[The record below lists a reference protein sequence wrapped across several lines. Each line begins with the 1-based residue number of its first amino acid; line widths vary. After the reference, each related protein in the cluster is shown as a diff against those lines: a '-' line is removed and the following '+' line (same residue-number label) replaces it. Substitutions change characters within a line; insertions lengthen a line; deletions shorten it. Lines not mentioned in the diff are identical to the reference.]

1 MPANKPYFR
10 DEIVVNQDLSKFISD
25 AASALPPGSTLLIA
39 GRNCKHDPGYAFQVP
54 PGYNLMLLVDQY
66 DAAGGLI
73 DASGLP
79 APGQGTTGRTGTS
92 SAGEDP
98 GGPGGPGGPGP
109 TGNMGGTITLFAK
122 NLINAHLVS
131 NGGQGGKGG
140 TGGYGGA
147 PTKYRDPDQVG
158 GWGYSAP
165 GRGGQGGPGG
175 PGGLG
180 GRIAVVCVDHPG
192 ATLPLPVDVAGG
204 QGGVGGGGGLG
215 AMDYRGRFRAPSGN
229 TGPRGPSG
237 QSGQSSVSQVSEQ
250 EYWARLLAT
259 IGMDAAAWAAY
270 RTEVGR
276 YFFRLFDLESQ
287 LLALGE
293 LTTAL
298 RLDSTNAEAQT
309 LLNRLVQRQTVTGLS
324 RDVDISPD
332 YKDLSATLPAEVTL
346 VQNAFAAAALAL
358 VQQETAEGFKDQF
371 TSLVQQLTDRQAE
384 AQDDVKIAQEDVD
397 IAKQTSDD
405 LSDQIKSTKNQLQAL
420 QNQPFSLGTF
430 LTNVGSLVSSIASL
444 ASGIGTIVSIPGEI
458 VALNNLIANPDDL
471 GNPYI
476 DGVTGFLKDVI
487 AGQQGDHDKSI
498 SQVLSKIGI
507 GLGDLMKGANVGTVL
522 VNFQTIEAEL
532 DGAASKAG
540 QTQAAQ
546 LAKQLSS
553 LLKQQMI
560 AQLREKQAND
570 RVAAAQRKTQDL
582 ASEAK
587 TAQNLLQNW
596 SDNATYLEGAV
607 NACISTARQL
617 LDIVAEDVFFARRAL
632 EIYELDDA
640 SDVRFSYG
648 YLHPDDDDN
657 LDLIKR
663 VNACQNSVAALAP
676 TVLTWNDV
684 YTRLNVAESSGFD
697 VVHPAITV
705 SITDPA
711 VLAHLSSGG
720 GLQFSIDPAATPA
733 AIYELKVDS
742 LEIELDG
749 ASATSP
755 VLFWIEHS
763 GHWKMVPR
771 PPNQATLSEFALF
784 PRVEV
789 FNCKA
794 ATGKLSASIPEHP
807 ASSTEPGPP
816 FSFWGRGV
824 IADFRLFPDASA
836 HGLDVSQLKAL
847 NLTIGC
853 IGLVARGGA
862 QPARA
867 TIRPATRLLPARKFK
882 AAVADP
888 ALAA

>member
-1 MPANKPYFR
+1 MPADKPYFR
-10 DEIVVNQDLSKFISD
+10 DEIIVNQDVSKFISD

-39 GRNCKHDPGYAFQVP
+39 GRNCKHDPGYALRVP
-54 PGYNLMLLVDQY
+54 PGYNLVLLVDQY

-79 APGQGTTGRTGTS
+79 APGQGATGPTGKS

-98 GGPGGPGGPGP
+98 GGPGGQGGPGP
-109 TGNMGGTITLFAK
+109 TGNMGGAITLFAK

-147 PTKYRDPDQVG
+147 FAKYRDRDQVG

-165 GRGGQGGPGG
+165 GPGGQGGPGG

-180 GRIAVVCVDHPG
+180 GRIAVACVDHPG
-192 ATLPLPVDVAGG
+192 ATLPLQVDVAGG
-204 QGGVGGGGGLG
+204 QGGVGGDGGLG
-215 AMDYRGRFRAPSGN
+215 AMDHRGRRWPSGN
-229 TGPRGPSG
+229 TGPSGPSG
-237 QSGQSSVSQVSEQ
+237 QLGQSSVSQVSEQ
-250 EYWARLLAT
+250 EYWARLLTT

-332 YKDLSATLPAEVTL
+332 YKDLSANLPAEVAL

-397 IAKQTSDD
+397 IAKQTADQ
-405 LSDQIKSTKNQLQAL
+405 LSDEIKSTKNQLQAL

-444 ASGIGTIVSIPGEI
+444 ASGIATIVSIPGEI

-487 AGQQGDHDKSI
+487 AGQQSDHDKSI

-570 RVAAAQRKTQDL
+570 RAAAAQRKTQDL

-587 TAQNLLQNW
+587 AAQNLLQNW

-607 NACISTARQL
+607 NACISSARLL

-684 YTRLNVAESSGFD
+684 YTRLNVAQSSGFD
-697 VVHPAITV
+697 VVHPANTV

-720 GLQFSIDPAATPA
+720 GLQFSIEPAATQA
-733 AIYELKVDS
+733 AIYELKIDS
-742 LEIELDG
+742 LELELDG

-771 PPNQATLSEFALF
+771 PPNQATLAEFALF

-794 ATGKLSASIPEHP
+794 ATGRLSASIPAHP
-807 ASSTEPGPP
+807 VSTTEPGPP

-824 IADFRLFPDASA
+824 IADFRLFPDAA
-836 HGLDVSQLKAL
+836 ARGLDISQLKEL

-862 QPARA
+862 QPARTA
-867 TIRPATRLLPARKFK
+867 ITPATRLLPSRKFK
-882 AAVADP
+882 AAIADP

>member
-1 MPANKPYFR
+1 LQG
-10 DEIVVNQDLSKFISD
+10 ETVSTISV
-25 AASALPPGSTLLIA
+25 TL
-39 GRNCKHDPGYAFQVP
+39 P
-54 PGYNLMLLVDQY
+54 PGYNLILLVDQY

-73 DASGLP
+73 DVSGLQ
-79 APGQGTTGRTGTS
+79 APGQGTTGATGAS
-92 SAGEDP
+92 SNDA
-98 GGPGGPGGPGP
+98 GGPGGQGGPGP
-109 TGNMGGTITLFAK
+109 SGNMGGSITLFAK
-122 NLINAHLVS
+122 HLINAHLVS

-175 PGGLG
+175 SGGLG
-180 GRIAVVCVDHPG
+180 GRIAVVCVDHSGTP
-192 ATLPLPVDVAGG
+192 LPLQVDVAGG
-204 QGGVGGGGGLG
+204 QGGAGGDGGLG
-215 AMDYRGRFRAPSGN
+215 AMDYRGRFRASSGN

-237 QSGQSSVSQVSEQ
+237 QSGQSRVSQVTEQ
-250 EYWARLLAT
+250 EYWTRLLST
-259 IGMDAAAWAAY
+259 IGTDAAAWGDY

-276 YFFRLFDLESQ
+276 YFFRLFDLGSQ
-287 LLALGE
+287 LVALGE
-293 LTTAL
+293 FTTAL
-298 RLDSTNAEAQT
+298 RLNPTSSEAQT

-324 RDVDISPD
+324 RDLDISPD
-332 YKDLSATLPAEVTL
+332 YKDLSANLPAEVNL
-346 VQNAFAAAALAL
+346 VQNVFAAAALAL
-358 VQQETAEGFKDQF
+358 VQQETAEGFKGQF
-371 TSLVQQLTDRQAE
+371 TSLVQQLADRQAE

-405 LSDQIKSTKNQLQAL
+405 LSDQIKSTKDQLQAL

-444 ASGIGTIVSIPGEI
+444 ASGIGAIVSIPGEI

-487 AGQQGDHDKSI
+487 TGQQSDHDKNT

-507 GLGDLMKGANVGTVL
+507 GLGDLMKGANAGTVL

-560 AQLREKQAND
+560 AQLREKQAHD
-570 RVAAAQRKTQDL
+570 RVAAAQRKTQDF
-582 ASEAK
+582 ASEVK

-663 VNACQNSVAALAP
+663 VNACQNSVSALAP

-684 YTRLNVAESSGFD
+684 YTRLNVAQSSGFD
-697 VVHPAITV
+697 VVHPAVSI

-711 VLAHLSSGG
+711 ILTHLSLGG
-720 GLQFSIDPAATPA
+720 GLQFSIARAATPVS
-733 AIYELKVDS
+733 IYELKMDS

-763 GHWKMVPR
+763 GHWEMVPR
-771 PPNQATLSEFALF
+771 PPNQATISEFALF

-794 ATGKLSASIPEHP
+794 ATGKLSASIPAHP
-807 ASSTEPGPP
+807 VSSTEPGPP

-824 IADFRLFPDASA
+824 IADFRVFPDASA
-836 HGLDVSQLKAL
+836 HGLDMSQLKAL
-847 NLTIGC
+847 NLTVGC
-853 IGLVARGGA
+853 IGLATQGA
-862 QPARA
+862 SQPDRA
-867 TIRPATRLLPARKFK
+867 TISPATRLLPSRKFN
-882 AAVADP
+882 AVTAHP
-888 ALAA
+888 PLAA